1 MRKSAFLT
9 ALCAALCTAL
19 VACGGETAESGTTE
33 IAVTTAPAETEDTP
47 DLPDAA
53 TLSLAGDF
61 HILVSGNWAWND
73 YEADGVDG
81 TAVDNAI
88 YRRNRYLADN
98 YGVNITNKDIVAYS
112 SAMGGGT
119 GFTELYTN
127 YMSGDNVYDAAM
139 VGTYD
144 VANLAYQGVLQDLND
159 TPYINLKKD
168 YWDQRAN
175 ADLSV
180 GGRMYYTTGDIS
192 LSDNRSTHALIFN
205 KEMIKMYGMDDPYEL
220 VRNNAWTLDKFASM
234 VKQVGDDL
242 NNDGVYNKE
251 DRMGLLSAVD
261 NNLAILAAAGE
272 KIATLNDKGEIEL
285 TLYSERVVN
294 LYDDYLA
301 LIEDHTHVF
310 NWQMNYLDGTYGNV
324 ATTAELADMLNSD
337 RALFYFHML
346 FIMDELRDLETDFGI
361 LPYPKYEAT
370 QADYGHL
377 VSAWH
382 AEFLCIPQNVN
393 SLGRSG
399 YVTEL
404 LAYQGKKL
412 LTPAYYEKTLVGQYT
427 RDEESA
433 EMLDLIFAT
442 RTYDVGYY
450 YALGTYKDLIG
461 KMPINHMSLTTI
473 YDTYRDTAERKM
485 NAINEM
491 FSQTK

>member
-1 MRKSAFLT
+1 MRKPVFL
-9 ALCAALCTAL
+9 AILCAGLCAAL
-19 VACGGETAESGTTE
+19 VSCGGDTPAERTTE
-33 IAVTTAPAETEDTP
+33 TTVTTTPEATEDTP
-47 DLPDAA
+47 DLPDAS

-61 HILVSGNWAWND
+61 RFLISGNWAWND
-73 YEADGVDG
+73 YEADGEDG
-81 TAVDNAI
+81 TAMDSAI
-88 YRRNRYLADN
+88 FRRNRYLADN

-220 VRNNAWTLDKFASM
+220 VRNNEWTLDKFASM

-393 SLGRSG
+393 SLERSG

-473 YDTYRDTAERKM
+473 YDTYRDAAERKM

>member
-1 MRKSAFLT
+1 MRL
-9 ALCAALCTAL
+9 L
-19 VACGGETAESGTTE
+19 V
-33 IAVTTAPAETEDTP
+33 IAIKKTRANE
-47 DLPDAA
+47 
-53 TLSLAGDF
+53 F
-61 HILVSGNWAWND
+61 
-73 YEADGVDG
+73 
-81 TAVDNAI
+81 
-88 YRRNRYLADN
+88 
-98 YGVNITNKDIVAYS
+98 
-112 SAMGGGT
+112 
-119 GFTELYTN
+119 
-127 YMSGDNVYDAAM
+127 DAAM
-139 VGTYD
+139 IGTYD
-144 VANLAYQGVLQDLND
+144 VATLAYSSVLEDLHEV
-159 TPYINLKKD
+159 PYIDLSKD
-168 YWDQRAN
+168 YWDQKAN
-175 ADLSV
+175 EDLTI
-180 GGRMYYTTGDIS
+180 GGRMFYTTGEIS
-192 LSDNRSTHALIFN
+192 LSDNRSTNVLFFN
-205 KEMIKMYGMDDPYEL
+205 KEMIKSYGLDNPYEL
-220 VRNNAWTLDKFASM
+220 VRNDEWTFDKFASM

-393 SLGRSG
+393 SLKRSG

-473 YDTYRDTAERKM
+473 YDTYRDAAERKM